1 MKDNALGAFEQIR
14 PDDLLG
20 PRNDVERKNAPEWL
34 LLAGDRGLLR
44 IVPRV
49 SIVGT
54 RTASSDGLN
63 RASRLA
69 RELVAKGVIVV
80 SGLARGIDAAAHLSA
95 IEAGGRTVAV
105 LGTSLDKSYPRENAD
120 LQRLIME
127 QHLAVSQFPS
137 GHPIERSNF
146 PRRNRTMALLTD
158 ATVIAE
164 AADGSGCISQGWE
177 ALRLGRRLFIM
188 RAVVENKAL
197 SWPSEML
204 KYGADIL
211 TETEDLLQALPVGTG
226 GSLASLTF

>member
-1 MKDNALGAFEQIR
+1 MKNEALGAYERIR

-20 PRNDVERKNAPEWL
+20 PLNDVERKHAPEWL
-34 LLAGDRGLLR
+34 FLAGDRELLR
-44 IVPRV
+44 VVPRV

-54 RTASSDGLN
+54 RTASAEGLS

-69 RELVAKGVIVV
+69 RELVVKSVVVI
-80 SGLARGIDAAAHLSA
+80 SGLARGIDTAAHRSA

-137 GHPIERSNF
+137 GRPMERSNF

-158 ATVIAE
+158 ATVIVE

-188 RAVVENKAL
+188 RAVVDNKAL
-197 SWPSEML
+197 SWPGEML
-204 KYGADIL
+204 KYGADVL
-211 TETEDLLQALPVGTG
+211 AETEDLLQALPVGAG

>member
-1 MKDNALGAFEQIR
+1 MKNEALGAYERIR

-20 PRNDVERKNAPEWL
+20 PLNDVERKHAPEWL
-34 LLAGDRGLLR
+34 FLAGDRELLR
-44 IVPRV
+44 VVPRV

-54 RTASSDGLN
+54 RTASDEGLS

-69 RELVAKGVIVV
+69 RELVVKSVVVI
-80 SGLARGIDAAAHLSA
+80 SGLARGIDTAAHRSA

-137 GHPIERSNF
+137 GRPIERSNF

-158 ATVIAE
+158 ATVIVE

-188 RAVVENKAL
+188 RAVVDNKAL
-197 SWPSEML
+197 SWPGEML
-204 KYGADIL
+204 KYGADVL
-211 TETEDLLQALPVGTG
+211 AETEDLLQALPVGAG